1 MKTHFDIEQFIAA
14 GAFTNELDY
23 ERAMVADRKLRLL
36 AKDNEHFKTLR
47 SRLRSLIKDYESKEW
62 SDANTITTRKLNES
76 DRAEKIAE
84 KERVF
89 IEKRKAVIKRSL
101 KQRNLTQQNLALLLG
116 HTSKTHMSELINGIK
131 PFTHKDLVTISLLFD
146 IDINKLVPVFLSNK
160 DSARIKIVLKQ
171 LDNPKM
177 KKVELALV

>member
-1 MKTHFDIEQFIAA
+1 MKTHFDIEQFIEA
-14 GAFTNELDY
+14 GAITNELDY

-89 IEKRKAVIKRSL
+89 IEK
-101 KQRNLTQQNLALLLG
+101 
-116 HTSKTHMSELINGIK
+116 E
-131 PFTHKDLVTISLLFD
+131 
-146 IDINKLVPVFLSNK
+146 KL
-160 DSARIKIVLKQ
+160 
-171 LDNPKM
+171 
-177 KKVELALV
+177 